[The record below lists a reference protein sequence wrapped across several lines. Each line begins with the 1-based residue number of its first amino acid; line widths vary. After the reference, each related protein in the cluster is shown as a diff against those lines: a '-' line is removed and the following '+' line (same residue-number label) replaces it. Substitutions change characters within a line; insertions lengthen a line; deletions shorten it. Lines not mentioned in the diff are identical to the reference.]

1 MAIDWG
7 LGLNMPNPGNA
18 FLQGLEQGRQR
29 RIETETGNAF
39 SSLMT
44 NPGDTQAL
52 GVLARYR
59 PKEAMHFQQQNAATA
74 QAARESDIRVRAAAG
89 DPDAV
94 AELPGVDWN
103 AWSKLDEGTRKQAKE
118 AVEFIG
124 QAALAIDR
132 LPNEDERRRAWA
144 EYVQIAG
151 QRGIDVPPEYQQYS
165 PAILQAT
172 LAEAKE
178 MQTALTAR
186 EPKYLSVP
194 EGGGVVNVRDPNA
207 VQQWNSGVQ
216 AGGGVTEGATA
227 TNPQTGERIIF
238 RNGQWVP
245 ATGGASGNAGGNFR

>member
-1 MAIDWG
+1 
-7 LGLNMPNPGNA
+7 
-18 FLQGLEQGRQR
+18 
-29 RIETETGNAF
+29 
-39 SSLMT
+39 
-44 NPGDTQAL
+44 
-52 GVLARYR
+52 
-59 PKEAMHFQQQNAATA
+59 
-74 QAARESDIRVRAAAG
+74 
-89 DPDAV
+89 
-94 AELPGVDWN
+94 
-103 AWSKLDEGTRKQAKE
+103 
-118 AVEFIG
+118 VEFIG

-132 LPNEDERRRAWA
+132 LPNEDERRQAWA

-172 LAEAKE
+172 LAEAQE

-238 RNGQWVP
+238 RDGQWVP